1 MPLTE
6 EIRLEIFGSQ
16 DSPVFPAF
24 FRSDGDSVYSRE
36 NSFEILRTPEKT
48 CLIRTGTLR
57 KLVGSLGSRNYFK
70 SDFLRL
76 WLLSRQSEKASKRGL
91 TCSVL
96 QRIDVC
102 VHVCACVCV
111 CVCVY
116 VCMRVRVRVRVK
128 EREPALRM
136 NLGRSFSNEC

>member
-1 MPLTE
+1 ME

-96 QRIDVC
+96 QRIAVC
-102 VHVCACVCV
+102 CSVLQCVAVFCSVLQCVLKCVTVCQSVNA
-111 CVCVY
+111 
-116 VCMRVRVRVRVK
+116 
-128 EREPALRM
+128 PAR
-136 NLGRSFSNEC
+136 